1 MIYTEEKASQFNPEM
16 GARAASKKP
25 RGIDPVPHVAGTNG
39 LLRPEIIHA
48 NYCAR
53 YDSDFARD
61 LGKILKSKG
70 FYRLNGAA
78 VQVRDVTVK
87 ARNGE
92 ERQVKKLVHLVPNV
106 FSTIIEA
113 YCQPVVPVMVN
124 KETFHRRKSISLDLA
139 RKTLVCPDFLNE
151 LSEIT
156 LWTDARLPVRSGEKI
171 ILTEPGYDEATG
183 IYTSPDA
190 PAIDE
195 TLTLEQ
201 AQKEWRELLKEF
213 CFPKGDE
220 ERERCIAVAL
230 AAALTPL
237 CIYVLPEKAKR
248 PGFAASAN
256 AEGAGKTLLLSFGMV
271 AKLGYVPTGSAPE
284 KEEEMRKLLDSAAH
298 NAVPIIFFDNL
309 KNHLSSAEIEAFIT
323 SAIRSYRMLGT
334 TNTSEA
340 NNVSTVYI
348 TANFA
353 TYSPDLRRRLLAI
366 ELFLEEARAEE
377 RCIKNFL
384 DEDALIEMRPR
395 LLSIFWTFIK
405 NWHSSGEGRS
415 SKMLPSFEQWSNI
428 VGGIVESAGF
438 CSPCQL
444 ASLKTGGD
452 TETRDMEILVS
463 KMPDDADFRFS
474 ELMEL
479 ARDNHLFQRLIPSE
493 YDMDKEQSSKM
504 GKLVRKFAGRTF
516 CSRYHFD
523 IRGDTRRTERYFTR
537 DLRPGES

>member
-1 MIYTEEKASQFNPEM
+1 MLTQEDAQKFNP
-16 GARAASKKP
+16 GTGVRTGGNKKTP
-25 RGIDPVPHVAGTNG
+25 NLPLLHSDNG
-39 LLRPEIIHA
+39 LRPEIIHP

-53 YDSDFARD
+53 YDSDFASD

-70 FYRLNGAA
+70 FFRLNGAA
-78 VQVRDVTVK
+78 VQVRDTMVR
-87 ARNGE
+87 ARNGK
-92 ERQVKKLVHLVPNV
+92 ERLIKKLVNMSPTV
-106 FSTIIEA
+106 FSTIIET
-113 YCQPVVPVMVN
+113 YCRPVVPIVVN
-124 KETFHRRKSISLDLA
+124 KEPFHRRKSISLDLA

-156 LWTDARLPVRSGEKI
+156 LWSDARLPVRSGEKI
-171 ILTEPGYDEATG
+171 ILTEPGYDETTG
-183 IYTSPDA
+183 IYTSSDA
-190 PAIDE
+190 PEIDE
-195 TLTLEQ
+195 TLTVEQ
-201 AQKEWRELLKEF
+201 AAKEWRELLKEF
-213 CFPKGDE
+213 CFPKGQE

-237 CIYVLPEKAKR
+237 CIYIMPEKAKR

-284 KEEEMRKLLDSAAH
+284 KEEEMRKVLDSAAH

-309 KNHLSSAEIEAFIT
+309 KNHLNSGEIEAFIT

-384 DEDALIEMRPR
+384 DEDALIGMRPR

-405 NWHSSGEGRS
+405 NWHSTGEGRS
-415 SKMLPSFEQWSNI
+415 TKLLPSFEQWSNI
-428 VGGIVESAGF
+428 VGGIVESAEF

-452 TETRDMEILVS
+452 TDTRDMEILVS
-463 KMPDDADFRFS
+463 EMPDNADFRFS
-474 ELMEL
+474 ELMDL
-479 ARDNHLFQRLIPSE
+479 ARDKHLFQRNVPTDFE
-493 YDMDKEQSSKM
+493 MDKEQSATM
-504 GKLVRKFAGRTF
+504 GKLIRKFAGRTF
-516 CSRYHFD
+516 CSRYRFD
-523 IRGDTRRTERYFTR
+523 IRGDTRRTERFFTR
-537 DLRPGES
+537 DLAAAAS